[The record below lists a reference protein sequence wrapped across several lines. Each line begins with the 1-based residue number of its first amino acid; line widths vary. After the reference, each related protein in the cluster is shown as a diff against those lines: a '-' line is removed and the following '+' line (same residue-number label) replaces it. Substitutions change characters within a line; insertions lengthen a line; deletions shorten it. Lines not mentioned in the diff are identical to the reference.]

1 MRHAPFARI
10 GLLVLPLLAAAGPA
24 RAAADLESVTF
35 SLAIVRVE
43 NAVKSIVARIEVAGE
58 RITSSSLTPPGFNP
72 TTVDLALE
80 GDVFALEDEFTSE
93 AELTKAFPDGTYTLT
108 LNGVTEVQ
116 LQLQRAPLPSAAIS
130 APLPAEVLVPG
141 PVTVEFTRCSICNG
155 DLDGTTGTLEDA
167 SGTPIASD
175 DTLGPGGSTTT
186 LETRMTEGQH
196 LTG

>member
-10 GLLVLPLLAAAGPA
+10 GLLVLTLLAAAGRA

-58 RITSSSLTPPGFNP
+58 RITSASLTPPGLNP

-93 AELTKAFPDGTYTLT
+93 AELTKAFRDATNRLS
-108 LNGVTEVQ
+108 LNHVTQ
-116 LQLQRAPLPSAAIS
+116 LHPR
-130 APLPAEVLVPG
+130 
-141 PVTVEFTRCSICNG
+141 
-155 DLDGTTGTLEDA
+155 
-167 SGTPIASD
+167 
-175 DTLGPGGSTTT
+175 
-186 LETRMTEGQH
+186 
-196 LTG
+196 